1 MDEQVLV
8 EAAQQGDLAA
18 FNSLI
23 EMHQQRAYHLALR
36 IVRDAESAADV
47 TQEAFLK
54 AFRRLHLFRGGSFR
68 AWLLRIV
75 MNACYDHLRRQRIR
89 RALSLEEL
97 IASSDGN
104 WPASALI
111 EGPERMVLRQEL
123 GERLSQAIDR
133 LPVALRV
140 VLILSDVEGLSYPEI
155 AAAMDIP
162 LGTVKSRLSRARA
175 AVRCELLNE
184 RVSPTLE
191 HTYRRPLRP
200 AKLLT
205 P

>member
-23 EMHQQRAYHLALR
+23 ETHQQRAYHLALR

-47 TQEAFLK
+47 MQEAFLK
-54 AFRRLHLFRGGSFR
+54 AFCHLHLFHGGSFR

-75 MNACYDHLRRQRIR
+75 MNACYDHLRRQRVR

-97 IASSDGN
+97 MASSDGD
-104 WPASALI
+104 WPASVSA

-123 GERLSQAIDR
+123 GERLLRAIDR
-133 LPVALRV
+133 LPVALRA

-162 LGTVKSRLSRARA
+162 LGTVKSRLSRART
-175 AVRCELLNE
+175 AVRRALLSE
-184 RVSPTLE
+184 RASPAWE
-191 HTYRRPLRP
+191 YAYRRPLHR
-200 AKLLT
+200 AELT